1 MLIKGP
7 NGFIGLESRIV
18 FQKSKVVES
27 IFMFFQAKFFDF
39 GIFLKEPSDLVLNL
53 FFRVVTIEIGEE
65 DFVAVG
71 VLAFG
76 FLLFAWGGTVFLLG
90 LLFWSH

>member
-1 MLIKGP
+1 MLIKGT
-7 NGFIGLESRIV
+7 NGFIGLESRSV
-18 FQKSKVVES
+18 LKKSKVVES

-39 GIFLKEPSDLVLNL
+39 RIFLKEPSDLIFDL

-65 DFVAVG
+65 EFVAVG

-76 FLLFAWGGTVFLLG
+76 FLLFAGRGAVFLLG
-90 LLFWSH
+90 LLLWSH

>member
-1 MLIKGP
+1 MIKGT
-7 NGFIGLESRIV
+7 NGLIGLESRSV

-39 GIFLKEPSDLVLNL
+39 GIFLKEPSDFIFDL

-71 VLAFG
+71 VFAFG
-76 FLLFAWGGTVFLLG
+76 FLLFAWRGAVFLLG
-90 LLFWSH
+90 LFLWSH